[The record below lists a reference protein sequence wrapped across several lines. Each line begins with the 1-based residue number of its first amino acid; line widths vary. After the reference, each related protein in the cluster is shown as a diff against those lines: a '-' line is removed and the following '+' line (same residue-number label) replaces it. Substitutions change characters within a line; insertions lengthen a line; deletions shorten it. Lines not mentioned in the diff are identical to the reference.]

1 MSSNKDLITYQ
12 HVGCKVRWEYKS
24 VLHNDVDI
32 IKITDAYKEIG
43 QCFGEKQYIQSFIEA
58 IKTRVIKNL
67 PDLSK
72 VRIALGIFDKN
83 NILHKLLI
91 KTYSM
96 LADILKITQKL
107 DLYNTIFA
115 IVLYDNKVVFTGS
128 LEFGKRR

>member
-12 HVGCKVRWEYKS
+12 HAGCKVIWEYKS

-115 IVLYDNKVVFTGS
+115 IVLYDDKVVFTGS